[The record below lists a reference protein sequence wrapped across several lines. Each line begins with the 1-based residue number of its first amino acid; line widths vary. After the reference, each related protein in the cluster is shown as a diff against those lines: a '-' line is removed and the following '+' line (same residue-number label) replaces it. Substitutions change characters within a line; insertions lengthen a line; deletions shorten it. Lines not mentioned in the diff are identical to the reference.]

1 MDKIKKYSK
10 LMIDEILDANM
21 YIDMA
26 CKARTSNEEIAEDFV
41 EIAKQ
46 ELHHKDI
53 LHKVLK
59 EYVEDYEDKN
69 GKSVEMETILDFVA
83 DINSDM
89 EAPVIAKMKT
99 FD

>member
-1 MDKIKKYSK
+1 
-10 LMIDEILDANM
+10 MIDEILDAKR

-26 CKARTSNEEIAEDFV
+26 CKAKSSNEEIAEDFV

-69 GKSVEMETILDFVA
+69 GKSVEMETILAFVA

-99 FD
+99 FE

>member
-69 GKSVEMETILDFVA
+69 GKSVEMDTILDFVA

-99 FD
+99 FE

>member
-1 MDKIKKYSK
+1 
-10 LMIDEILDANM
+10 MIDEILDANM

-99 FD
+99 FE

>member
-1 MDKIKKYSK
+1 
-10 LMIDEILDANM
+10 MIDEILDANM

-83 DINSDM
+83 DINSEM

-99 FD
+99 FE

>member
-83 DINSDM
+83 DINSEM

-99 FD
+99 FE

>member
-1 MDKIKKYSK
+1 MDEIKKYSK

-59 EYVEDYEDKN
+59 EYVEDYEEKN

-83 DINSDM
+83 DINSEM

-99 FD
+99 FE

>member
-99 FD
+99 FE

>member
-10 LMIDEILDANM
+10 LMFDEILDANM
-21 YIDMA
+21 YMDMA
-26 CKARTSNEEIAEDFV
+26 CKAKSSNEEIAEDFM

-53 LHKVLK
+53 LHKALK

-83 DINSDM
+83 DINSEM

-99 FD
+99 FE

>member
-1 MDKIKKYSK
+1 
-10 LMIDEILDANM
+10 MIDEILDANM
-21 YIDMA
+21 YINMA

-83 DINSDM
+83 DINSEM

>member
-1 MDKIKKYSK
+1 
-10 LMIDEILDANM
+10 MIDEILDANM

-59 EYVEDYEDKN
+59 EYVEDYEEKN

-83 DINSDM
+83 DINSEM

-99 FD
+99 FE

>member
-26 CKARTSNEEIAEDFV
+26 CKAKSSNEEIAEDFV

-69 GKSVEMETILDFVA
+69 GKSVEMETILAFVA

-99 FD
+99 FE

>member
-59 EYVEDYEDKN
+59 EYVEDYEEKN

-83 DINSDM
+83 DINSEM

-99 FD
+99 FE

>member
-1 MDKIKKYSK
+1 
-10 LMIDEILDANM
+10 MIDEILDANM

-26 CKARTSNEEIAEDFV
+26 CKAKSSNEEIAEDFL

-59 EYVEDYEDKN
+59 KYVEDYEDKN
-69 GKSVEMETILDFVA
+69 GKSVEMEAILDFVA
-83 DINSDM
+83 DINSEM

>member
-59 EYVEDYEDKN
+59 EYVEDYEEKN

-83 DINSDM
+83 DINSEM

>member
-1 MDKIKKYSK
+1 
-10 LMIDEILDANM
+10 MIDEILDANM

-26 CKARTSNEEIAEDFV
+26 CKAKSSNEEIAEDFV

-69 GKSVEMETILDFVA
+69 GKSVEMETILAFVA

-99 FD
+99 FE

>member
-10 LMIDEILDANM
+10 LMFDEILDANM
-21 YIDMA
+21 SIDMA
-26 CKARTSNEEIAEDFV
+26 CKSKSSNEEISEDFL

-53 LHKVLK
+53 LHKALT
-59 EYVEDYEDKN
+59 EYVEDYEDRS
-69 GKSVEMETILDFVA
+69 GKSVEMETVLDFVA
-83 DINSDM
+83 DINAEM